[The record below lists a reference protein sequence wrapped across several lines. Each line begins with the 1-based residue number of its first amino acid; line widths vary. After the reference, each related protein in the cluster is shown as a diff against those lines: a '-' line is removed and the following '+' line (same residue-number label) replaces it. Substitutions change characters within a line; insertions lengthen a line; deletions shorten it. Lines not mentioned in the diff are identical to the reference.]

1 MLSKCTVYTLYLH
14 MPPMTSGRLKK
25 TVSGIQKNHAEYC
38 VSGMHLTHKC
48 ERPTKC
54 IKNSLINVYDRF
66 LSESFE

>member
-1 MLSKCTVYTLYLH
+1 
-14 MPPMTSGRLKK
+14 MTSGRLKK

-38 VSGMHLTHKC
+38 ASGMHLTHKC

-66 LSESFE
+66 LPESFE